1 MHKQVKHGPYGLERG
16 NSRPRRAAA
25 VARVLTVLP
34 TLLPTVLPTLL
45 PTSLLTLVL
54 TSVLSLALTLA
65 PGAATAQPVAA
76 DAARTVAAA
85 ALPDSPA
92 LLPVEMF
99 YRHAD
104 LGAARLSP
112 SGKRLA
118 VSFNQA
124 GRVAL
129 AVFDLAGG
137 TPVKIVAHYGSTDVR
152 SFAWVNDERLV
163 FNLIELDAGGADQR
177 WGPGLLSVGLDG
189 ARPRLLVRTNR
200 DFVVGDSSRAVREPL
215 DANHGLLAVPLGGG
229 DEVVVGKFRR
239 DGAGEL
245 QAVLPLK
252 LNVVTGRTQSL
263 AMGMPEGV
271 TRWWFD
277 PQGEPRV
284 GESRRDG
291 QVSVFWRAPG
301 SDTWALLDRFPAL
314 ARKFTPREVDA
325 AGKLYVTVANAGA
338 DRTSEL
344 RLFDFA
350 TGKPEAEAL
359 VRTPGFDFQG
369 GIVHDI
375 DLQGRSTARALGVR
389 VLTDAETTVWF
400 DERLTRLQKI
410 VDDKLPGLTNRI
422 SCRACGSADAVVL
435 VQSSSDRDPGQF
447 WIYQAAGAQWQRVG
461 AVRKDIEPRRMA
473 PLDFYRFKARDGLEI
488 PVWVTL
494 PPGPKMSAK
503 PTPRPA
509 VVLVHGGPW
518 VRGNHWAWHDDAQFL
533 ASRGY
538 AVIEPE
544 FRGSTGYGDRLYR
557 AGFKQWGQ
565 AMQDDVADALQ
576 WAVGQGWVDPQ
587 RVCIA
592 GASYGGYAT
601 LMGLV
606 RHPELYRCGVAWVGV
621 TEPRLMFEWSW
632 VSDINNESRQFAYP
646 QLIGDPVADSAM
658 LTANSP
664 LAQAARIRTP
674 LLLAYGQQ
682 DARVPIEHG
691 EKLRSAMQAAGQD
704 PTWVVYPDEGHG
716 WLRLDNRFDFARR
729 MERFLAQHLQVP
741 R

>member
-1 MHKQVKHGPYGLERG
+1 MLALGASAGQ
-16 NSRPRRAAA
+16 A
-25 VARVLTVLP
+25 VAAG
-34 TLLPTVLPTLL
+34 
-45 PTSLLTLVL
+45 
-54 TSVLSLALTLA
+54 LA
-65 PGAATAQPVAA
+65 GSTAEPVAA
-76 DAARTVAAA
+76 SSAPPSAA
-85 ALPDSPA
+85 PNPS

-104 LGAARLSP
+104 IGAVRLSP

-118 VSFNQA
+118 VSVNHG

-137 TPVKIVAHYGSTDVR
+137 APVNIVAHYASTDVR

-163 FNLIELDAGGADQR
+163 FNLIELDAGGGDQR

-189 ARPRLLVRTNR
+189 ARPRFLVRTNR
-200 DFVVGDSSRAVREPL
+200 DFLVGDRSLAVREPL
-215 DANHGLLAVPLGGG
+215 DSNHSLLTVPLGGG
-229 DEVVVGKFRR
+229 DEVVVGKFRY

-263 AMGMPEGV
+263 GLGMPEGV

-284 GESRRDG
+284 GESQREG
-291 QVSVFWRAPG
+291 QVSVYWRAPG
-301 SDTWALLDRFPAL
+301 TEAWVLLDRSPAL
-314 ARKFTPREVDA
+314 ARKFRPREVDA
-325 AGKLYVTVANAGA
+325 AGKLYVSVGGA
-338 DRTSEL
+338 EAARTSEL
-344 RLFDFA
+344 RRFDFA
-350 TGKPEAEAL
+350 AGKPEAKAL

-369 GIVHDI
+369 GLVHDI
-375 DLQGRSTARALGVR
+375 SLENRSDSVALGVR

-400 DERLTRLQKI
+400 DERLTRLQKL
-410 VDDKLPGLTNRI
+410 VDDKLPGHTNRI
-422 SCRACGSADAVVL
+422 TCRACSGAAAVLL
-435 VQSSSDRDPGQF
+435 VESWSDQDPGQF
-447 WIYQAAGAQWQRVG
+447 WIYQSAGAVWQRVG
-461 AVRKDIEPRRMA
+461 ARRKDIEPHSMA
-473 PLDFYRFKARDGLEI
+473 TLDFYRFKARDGLEI

-494 PPGPKMSAK
+494 PPVPKASAN

-518 VRGNHWAWHDDAQFL
+518 VRGSHWAWHDDAQFL

-544 FRGSTGYGDRLYR
+544 FRGSTGYGGRLYR

-565 AMQDDVADALQ
+565 AMQDDLADALQ
-576 WAVGQGWVDPQ
+576 WAVGQGWVDPK

-621 TEPRLMFEWSW
+621 TEPQLIFEWSW
-632 VSDINNESRQFAYP
+632 ASDVNSESREFAYP
-646 QLIGDPVADSAM
+646 KLIGDPVTDAAM
-658 LTANSP
+658 LNANSP

-682 DARVPIEHG
+682 DRRVPIKHG
-691 EKLRSAMQAAGQD
+691 EKLRSAMRAAGQE
-704 PTWVVYPDEGHG
+704 PEWVVYPDEGHG
-716 WLRLDNRFDFARR
+716 WLRPENRFDFARR
-729 MERFLAQHLQVP
+729 MERFLAQHLQAVP
-741 R
+741 